1 MSQDVGETEG
11 AAPASDLCWN
21 STCFTARKVPGSS
34 SRSRS
39 NASSSGE
46 STRCGRLKSPACHR
60 LWTCSPGH
68 RHAAAPGEL
77 CDVGVRFTGREPFLG
92 PVRPPPAGVGEGVWG
107 FRRRWIP
114 AVAVAGETE
123 LTVQLVAVCVLPN
136 FTKFKMQSERLS
148 DLLTRV
154 NKKVRKSRHCI
165 CSRWVANTAQSPGRE
180 VKFSRQCNQPLAKPH
195 PPPFT
200 CPGKSPV

>member
-1 MSQDVGETEG
+1 MRPPQGNQHGVDALRALPVTGSGRAALATDTRQRRASCAMSACV
-11 AAPASDLCWN
+11 
-21 STCFTARKVPGSS
+21 
-34 SRSRS
+34 SRDGNR
-39 NASSSGE
+39 SSGPCGLLRPE
-46 STRCGRLKSPACHR
+46 SVKVS
-60 LWTCSPGH
+60 
-68 RHAAAPGEL
+68 
-77 CDVGVRFTGREPFLG
+77 GVSDDGGYLRSLSS
-92 PVRPPPAGVGEGVWG
+92 
-107 FRRRWIP
+107 
-114 AVAVAGETE
+114 GETE